1 MKKTP
6 IVAGNWKMNKTASET
21 VTFINDVQKT
31 LQDIESVSVII
42 SPPFTSLFNT
52 DVLPP
57 FHIAAQNCHW
67 ENSGAFTGEISPLML
82 KDCGV
87 EFVIIGH
94 SERRHIFGET
104 DEMICSKIQSA
115 IKHSLKPIFCIGET
129 LVQRENGDMKEV
141 LQNQIENGLKS
152 SSNINNCIIAYE
164 PVWAIGTGLN
174 ANTAQ
179 IEEAHIW
186 IRSVIKKLY
195 GETSDNHI
203 LYGGSVNQNNAAE
216 LINVPSVDGFLIGG
230 ASLDS
235 KTFSMIIKT
244 VQSSQEKKV

>member
-1 MKKTP
+1 
-6 IVAGNWKMNKTASET
+6 
-21 VTFINDVQKT
+21 
-31 LQDIESVSVII
+31 
-42 SPPFTSLFNT
+42 
-52 DVLPP
+52 
-57 FHIAAQNCHW
+57 
-67 ENSGAFTGEISPLML
+67 
-82 KDCGV
+82 
-87 EFVIIGH
+87 
-94 SERRHIFGET
+94 
-104 DEMICSKIQSA
+104 
-115 IKHSLKPIFCIGET
+115 
-129 LVQRENGDMKEV
+129 MKE
-141 LQNQIENGLKS
+141 LKNDGITNLSTSAWELKS
-152 SSNINNCIIAYE
+152 ASNINNCIIAYE

-235 KTFSMIIKT
+235 KTFSMIIKI

>member
-1 MKKTP
+1 MQLFALITYSDYSNSIFNRCDIKTVKCP
-6 IVAGNWKMNKTASET
+6 NLSNWC
-21 VTFINDVQKT
+21 
-31 LQDIESVSVII
+31 SV
-42 SPPFTSLFNT
+42 FKF
-52 DVLPP
+52 
-57 FHIAAQNCHW
+57 
-67 ENSGAFTGEISPLML
+67 
-82 KDCGV
+82 K
-87 EFVIIGH
+87 
-94 SERRHIFGET
+94 
-104 DEMICSKIQSA
+104 
-115 IKHSLKPIFCIGET
+115 
-129 LVQRENGDMKEV
+129 
-141 LQNQIENGLKS
+141 
-152 SSNINNCIIAYE
+152 NIIIAYE

-186 IRSVIKKLY
+186 IRNVIQNLY
-195 GETSDNHI
+195 GETLKNHI